1 MERYDDALADLNRAI
16 ELNPD
21 QAWVIGIRGETYR
34 LMERYDDALADLN
47 RAIELNPSD
56 DAYTA
61 KRAEIH
67 RLVGKGEDASPEPSD
82 PESPSES

>member
-1 MERYDDALADLNRAI
+1 
-16 ELNPD
+16 
-21 QAWVIGIRGETYR
+21 
-34 LMERYDDALADLN
+34 MERYDDALADLN